1 MNVNQTIEKMQ
12 QMRLRGM
19 SDIYRRSISENLYQ
33 DYSLDE
39 YIALLVDTEYE
50 DRYNRKIHNLIKAAK
65 FKVSASPNDIDYQS
79 KRGLDKNMFERLLSL
94 RFIQQSENIIITGPT
109 GVGKSYLA
117 QCIGLS
123 ACKQTIRTKYFN
135 FHQLCEELKLAKLE
149 GNYLKNLTKLGKI
162 PLIILDDFGL
172 HTFDQF
178 SRQTLLSIIEDRY
191 DKGSLIF
198 TSQLPVSTWHQTIG
212 EGTIADA
219 ILDRVIYSSHRI
231 ELDGESLRKKKELKG

>member
-33 DYSLDE
+33 NYSTDE
-39 YIALLVDTEYE
+39 YVGLLVDTEYE
-50 DRYNRKIHNLIKAAK
+50 YRYNRKIHNLIKTAN
-65 FKVSASPNDIDYQS
+65 FRVSASSNDIDYTS
-79 KRGLDKNMFERLLSL
+79 KRGLDRNMFDRLLSL
-94 RFIQQSENIIITGPT
+94 EFIKQSENIIITGPT

-117 QCIGLS
+117 QCIGMT
-123 ACKQTIRTKYFN
+123 ACKQTIRTRYYN
-135 FHQLCEELKLAKLE
+135 FHQLCEELKLARLE
-149 GNYLKNLTKLGKI
+149 GNYLKTIKKLGTI

-172 HTFDQF
+172 HSFDQF
-178 SRQTLLSIIEDRY
+178 SRETLLTIIEDHY

>member
-19 SDIYRRSISENLYQ
+19 SDLYKRSVTENLYK
-33 DYSLDE
+33 DHSLDE
-39 YIALLVDTEYE
+39 FIALLVDTEYD

-65 FKVSASPNDIDYQS
+65 FKISASPNDIDYRS
-79 KRGLDKNMFERLLSL
+79 NRGLDKKMFERLLSL
-94 RFIQQSENIIITGPT
+94 RFIQQAENIIITGPT

-117 QCIGLS
+117 QCLGLA
-123 ACKQTIRTKYFN
+123 ACKQTLRCKYCS
-135 FHQLCEELKLAKLE
+135 FHHLCEELNLAKLE
-149 GNYLKNLTKLGKI
+149 GNYLKALRKLKRTS
-162 PLIILDDFGL
+162 LIILDDFGL
-172 HTFDQF
+172 HSFDTFA
-178 SRQTLLSIIEDRY
+178 RQTLLNIIEDRY
-191 DKGSLIF
+191 NQGSLII

-231 ELDGESLRKKKELKG
+231 ELKGESMRKKKELKG

>member
-19 SDIYRRSISENLYQ
+19 SDLYKRSVTENLYQ
-33 DYSLDE
+33 DHSLDE
-39 YIALLVDTEYE
+39 FIALLVDTEYE
-50 DRYNRKIHNLIKAAK
+50 DRYNRKIHNLIKSAK
-65 FKVSASPNDIDYQS
+65 FKVSASPNDIDYRS
-79 KRGLDKNMFERLLSL
+79 NRGLDKNMFERLMSL

-117 QCIGLS
+117 QCLGLT
-123 ACKQTIRTKYFN
+123 ACKQTLRTKYCS
-135 FHQLCEELKLAKLE
+135 FHHLCEELKLAKLE
-149 GNYLKNLTKLGKI
+149 GNYLKSLRKLERT

-172 HTFDQF
+172 HSFDTFA
-178 SRQTLLSIIEDRY
+178 RQTLLSIIEDRY
-191 DKGSLIF
+191 DKGSLII
-198 TSQLPVSTWHQTIG
+198 TSQLPVSAWHQTIG

-231 ELDGESLRKKKELKG
+231 ELKGESLRKKKELKG

>member
-19 SDIYRRSISENLYQ
+19 SDLYRRSVADNLYQ

-39 YIALLVDTEYE
+39 FIALLVDTEYD
-50 DRYNRKIHNLIKAAK
+50 DRYNRKINNLIKGAK
-65 FKVSASPNDIDYQS
+65 FKISASPNDIDYRS

-94 RFIQQSENIIITGPT
+94 RFIQQSENVIITGPT

-117 QCIGLS
+117 QCIGLA
-123 ACKQTIRTKYFN
+123 ACKQTTKTKYFS
-135 FHQLCEELKLAKLE
+135 FHHLCEELKLAKLE
-149 GNYLKNLTKLGKI
+149 GNYLKALRRLERT

-172 HTFDQF
+172 HSFDQF
-178 SRQTLLSIIEDRY
+178 SRQTLLNLIEDRY
-191 DKGSLIF
+191 DKGSLVI
-198 TSQLPVSTWHQTIG
+198 TSQLPVSSWHQTIG

-231 ELDGESLRKKKELKG
+231 ELDGDSLRKKKELKG